1 MERIMQ
7 TFKEY
12 DMEVLLA
19 KRNLIT
25 DELQKNKDL
34 HTSLVRLLERIEKA
48 IVELKHANYDSDWT
62 PDMGLE
68 PMTTRLKVWRSTDWA
83 NRVRMFTIGIEPM
96 TLGW

>member
-1 MERIMQ
+1 MDRIMK

-34 HTSLVRLLERIEKA
+34 HTSLIRMLERIEKA
-48 IVELKHANYDSDWT
+48 IEELKHVNYDSD
-62 PDMGLE
+62 
-68 PMTTRLKVWRSTDWA
+68 
-83 NRVRMFTIGIEPM
+83 
-96 TLGW
+96 

>member
-19 KRNLIT
+19 KRTLIH

-34 HTSLVRLLERIEKA
+34 HASLVRMLERIERA
-48 IVELKHANYDSDWT
+48 IVELRNTNYDSD
-62 PDMGLE
+62 
-68 PMTTRLKVWRSTDWA
+68 
-83 NRVRMFTIGIEPM
+83 
-96 TLGW
+96 

>member
-48 IVELKHANYDSDWT
+48 IVELKHANYDSD
-62 PDMGLE
+62 
-68 PMTTRLKVWRSTDWA
+68 
-83 NRVRMFTIGIEPM
+83 
-96 TLGW
+96 

>member
-1 MERIMQ
+1 MDRIMK

-34 HTSLVRLLERIEKA
+34 HTSLVRMLERIEKA
-48 IVELKHANYDSDWT
+48 IEELKHVNYDSD
-62 PDMGLE
+62 
-68 PMTTRLKVWRSTDWA
+68 
-83 NRVRMFTIGIEPM
+83 
-96 TLGW
+96 